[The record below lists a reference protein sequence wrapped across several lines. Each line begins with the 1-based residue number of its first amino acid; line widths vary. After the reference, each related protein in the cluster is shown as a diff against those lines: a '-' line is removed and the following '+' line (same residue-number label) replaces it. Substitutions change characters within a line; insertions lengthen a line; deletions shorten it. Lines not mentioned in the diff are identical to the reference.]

1 MIQTQF
7 KPVAKAQESTFTRD
21 VDLEVG
27 ELEDV
32 DFRRLFEASQDG
44 ILVLDATT
52 RKIAAANPFLCL
64 LLGVT
69 QRDLIGKN
77 PASLATLAPLF
88 KSSEWPDTLSRDG
101 IYQRDHVTLR
111 SRSGQKIF
119 VEVVF
124 NVYHSGSRKM
134 VLCNVRD
141 TTQRQVQENVVRQ
154 LNESL
159 EQRVDTR
166 TTELESAIRELEA
179 FTYSVS
185 HDLRAPLR
193 HIMGFVEI
201 LENEASTIL
210 PEIHRHHLGTIS
222 NAARRMAELIDD
234 LLAFSRI
241 GRSEM
246 QKSRVNLGE
255 LVREAINDLHEE
267 TKERFITWNISVLP
281 DVNVDRSLMRQALV
295 NLISNAVK
303 FTSTRHHAQIT
314 IGHEKSEAE
323 QNVFFIRDNGVG
335 FDPRYASKLFGVFER
350 LHNGRDFEGTGI
362 GLANV
367 QRIIRRHGGD
377 IRSSSRLDEG
387 ATFYFSIPLASKL

>member
-1 MIQTQF
+1 MIQTKS
-7 KPVAKAQESTFTRD
+7 KPVAKTHQPIFSRD

-27 ELEDV
+27 ELKDV

-52 RKIAAANPFLCL
+52 RKIAGANPFLCL

-69 QRDLIGKN
+69 PRDLIGKN
-77 PASLATLAPLF
+77 PASVATLAPLF
-88 KSSEWPDTLSRDG
+88 KAGKWSETLRRDG
-101 IYQRDHVTLR
+101 IYRHDHITLH
-111 SRSGQKIF
+111 SQSGHKIS

-124 NVYHSGSRKM
+124 NICHSGPTKM

-141 TTQRQVQENVVRQ
+141 TTQRRRQEYVVRQ

-159 EQRVDTR
+159 ELRVAAR
-166 TTELESAIRELEA
+166 TTELKSAIRELEA

-201 LENEASTIL
+201 LENESTTKL
-210 PEIHRHHLGTIS
+210 SEIHRHHLGTIS
-222 NAARRMAELIDD
+222 NAARRMVELIDD

-246 QKSRVNLGE
+246 QKSPVNLGE

-267 TKERFITWNISVLP
+267 TKERFITWNISDLP

-303 FTSTRHHAQIT
+303 FTSTRPHAQIT
-314 IGHEKSEAE
+314 IGHESGEEE
-323 QNVFFIRDNGVG
+323 QNVFFIGDNGVG
-335 FDPRYASKLFGVFER
+335 FDPRYAGKLFGVFER

-377 IRSSSRLDEG
+377 IRASSRLDEG
-387 ATFYFSIPLASKL
+387 ATFHFSIPLASKL

>member
-1 MIQTQF
+1 MIQTKS
-7 KPVAKAQESTFTRD
+7 KPSTPTQQIFPRD
-21 VDLEVG
+21 VDLNVR
-27 ELEDV
+27 ELKAIDYQ
-32 DFRRLFEASQDG
+32 RLFEVSQDG

-77 PASLATLAPLF
+77 PASVATLAPLF
-88 KSSEWPDTLSRDG
+88 KANKWPESLKDDG
-101 IYQRDHVTLR
+101 VYRRDHITLH
-111 SRSGQKIF
+111 SRSGQKIS

-124 NVYHSGSRKM
+124 NIYHCGTREM

-141 TTQRQVQENVVRQ
+141 TTQQSLQENVVRQ

-159 EQRVDTR
+159 EKRVAAR
-166 TTELESAIRELEA
+166 TSELESVIRELEA

-201 LENEASTIL
+201 LENEASAKL
-210 PEIHRHHLGTIS
+210 SEIHRHHLGTIS

-267 TKERFITWNISVLP
+267 TKDRFITWSISDLP

-303 FTSTRHHAQIT
+303 FTSTRPHAQIT
-314 IGHEKSEAE
+314 IGREPGAAE

-335 FDPRYASKLFGVFER
+335 FDPRYAGKLFGVFER
-350 LHNGRDFEGTGI
+350 LHNGREFEGSGI

-377 IRSSSRLDEG
+377 IRASSRLDEG
-387 ATFYFSIPLASKL
+387 ATFHFSIPLA